1 MIPTLD
7 IITWYR
13 REKLSYGSF
22 VVPSYELLLALGAIL
37 LHNGAQILYELV
49 WYLSKIREYGDQV
62 FYILKKSFHT
72 MIARFFICYPRIQSF
87 YVLEGLNV
95 WRHVKNS

>member
-37 LHNGAQILYELV
+37 LHNGAQILYERA
-49 WYLSKIREYGDQV
+49 WYL
-62 FYILKKSFHT
+62 
-72 MIARFFICYPRIQSF
+72 
-87 YVLEGLNV
+87 
-95 WRHVKNS
+95 